1 MRKTETKRSRNNIIL
16 VGFMGT
22 GKTVVGNA
30 LARRL
35 GFNYIDTD
43 DIIEKRAGKTIPE
56 IFAEDGEA
64 HFRQLEKKAIR
75 SLSHYDKYVIASGG
89 GAVIFDENI
98 KQMKNA
104 GVVICLSARPE
115 VIYERI
121 KHNTYRPLLRVP
133 DPLQRI
139 KELLAQ
145 RQAQYEKADV
155 VIDTSELSVDEVVNS
170 IIAELKN
177 RKPFNEL
184 ELLDSHHSA

>member
-1 MRKTETKRSRNNIIL
+1 MMEKSKSKKRGSNIIL

-22 GKTVVGNA
+22 GKTVVGKA

-43 DIIEKRAGKTIPE
+43 DIIEEMAGKTIPE
-56 IFAEDGEA
+56 IFAEDGEP
-64 HFRQLEKKAIR
+64 HFREIEKRAIS
-75 SLSHYDKYVIASGG
+75 SLADYEKYVVACGG

-98 KQMKNA
+98 QQMKNA
-104 GVVICLSARPE
+104 GIVICLSARPE
-115 VIYERI
+115 VIYERV
-121 KHNTYRPLLRVP
+121 KDDTYRPLLQVP

-145 RQAQYEKADV
+145 RQSQYNKADIM
-155 VIDTSELSVDEVVNS
+155 IDTSELSVEEVVDS

-177 RKPFNEL
+177 KEPFNNL
-184 ELLDSHHSA
+184 GLT